1 MEAFSSGAL
10 LGIALNTIY
19 NGETGL
25 LIAIL
30 IPTIYYNY
38 KFFKNINKSYG
49 KRR

>member
-10 LGIALNTIY
+10 VGIALSAIY
-19 NGETGL
+19 IGETGL

-38 KFFKNINKSYG
+38 KFFKNIQNERTKI
-49 KRR
+49 